1 MMLILLRLY
10 GVSYSLTPVVFISAI
25 MHHFREKCN
34 CFFIFSLYK
43 TIPWEHQTVV
53 FIFLRAAVQ
62 KENININFFPFM
74 VQYYLH
80 KSWTNDGY
88 RKMRIFYDIYQRF

>member
-34 CFFIFSLYK
+34 CFFIFLYTK
-43 TIPWEHQTVV
+43 
-53 FIFLRAAVQ
+53 
-62 KENININFFPFM
+62 
-74 VQYYLH
+74 QYYANISL
-80 KSWTNDGY
+80 
-88 RKMRIFYDIYQRF
+88 